1 MFIVDFVVGVCVA
14 ALAGLG
20 VGGGGLLVIY
30 LTLVK
35 DMPQIEAQGIN
46 LLFFIAAG
54 TASFFVHLKKRNIN
68 KKSLA
73 LMIVSGSI
81 GAVAGGILINFISVG
96 VIKIIFSMFLIIS
109 GIVELFAKSEQ
120 KGERKNKQKVEKQ
133 QRH

>member
-1 MFIVDFVVGVCVA
+1 MFIVDFIVGLFVS

-54 TASFFVHLKKRNIN
+54 ASSFLVHFKKRNIN
-68 KKSLA
+68 KKVLV
-73 LMIVSGSI
+73 LMIVAGSI
-81 GAVAGGILINFISVG
+81 GSITGGILLNFISIG
-96 VIKIIFSMFLIIS
+96 IIRIIFSIFLIAS
-109 GIVELFAKSEQ
+109 GVVELFLKDKSEI
-120 KGERKNKQKVEKQ
+120 ENNKK
-133 QRH
+133 